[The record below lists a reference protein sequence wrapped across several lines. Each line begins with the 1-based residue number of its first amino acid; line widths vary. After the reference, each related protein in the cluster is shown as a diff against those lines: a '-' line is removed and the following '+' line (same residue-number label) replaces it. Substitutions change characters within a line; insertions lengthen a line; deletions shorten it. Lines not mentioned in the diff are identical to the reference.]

1 MDDIDELLNDI
12 STRIFLEG
20 ETKEQKIER
29 LYEEYDEKIFKPS
42 EVYFRVYNFN
52 SKEFLVV
59 ITPIELFELEH
70 TLYDGHAYLPE
81 LEKVSLDYLNE
92 SICDIYYNYKG
103 TAEDMR
109 MSLIENGFVEMPD
122 EYFDMVKNEVI
133 QEGDDE

>member
-1 MDDIDELLNDI
+1 MDDIDEMLKDI

-42 EVYFRVYNFN
+42 EVYFRVYDLN

-92 SICDIYYNYKG
+92 SICDVYYNYKG

-109 MSLIENGFVEMPD
+109 NSLIEHGFVEMPD
-122 EYFDMVKNEVI
+122 EYFDMIQDEIV
-133 QEGDDE
+133 QEGDM

>member
-1 MDDIDELLNDI
+1 MDDIDEMLKDI

-42 EVYFRVYNFN
+42 EVYFRVYNVN
-52 SKEFLVV
+52 DKEFLVV

-81 LEKVSLDYLNE
+81 LEKVSLDYLLE

-109 MSLIENGFVEMPD
+109 RSLIENGFVEMPD
-122 EYFDMVKNEVI
+122 EYFDMIQDDIV
-133 QEGDDE
+133 QEGDM

>member
-1 MDDIDELLNDI
+1 MDDIDEMLKDI

-42 EVYFRVYNFN
+42 EVYFRVYDLN

-92 SICDIYYNYKG
+92 SICDVYYNYKG

-109 MSLIENGFVEMPD
+109 NSLIEYGFVEMPD
-122 EYFDMVKNEVI
+122 EYFKMIHDDI
-133 QEGDDE
+133 IHEGDM

>member
-1 MDDIDELLNDI
+1 MDDIDEMLKDI

-42 EVYFRVYNFN
+42 EVYFRVYDLN

-92 SICDIYYNYKG
+92 SICDVYYNYKG

-109 MSLIENGFVEMPD
+109 NSLIEHGFVEMPD
-122 EYFDMVKNEVI
+122 EYFKMIHDEIV
-133 QEGDDE
+133 QEGDM

>member
-1 MDDIDELLNDI
+1 MDDIDELLKDI

-20 ETKEQKIER
+20 ETTEQKIER

-42 EVYFRVYNFN
+42 EVYFRVYDFN

-70 TLYDGHAYLPE
+70 RLYDGHAYLPE

-122 EYFDMVKNEVI
+122 EYFNMIKKEVI
-133 QEGDDE
+133 QEEDD